1 MKGICSFYYESNENL
16 SENLIIRINSIF
28 AIDDYQKHITMMLNF
43 IKNKVKYNRL
53 EVYILYDKV
62 ENNFIPNKEAKELFH
77 NVDFKWMCVV
87 RDQKLQQRY
96 IKLYY
101 SKEEEYETD
110 DDNQKTQ
117 NNFVM
122 NNLSIIT
129 VNNEANS
136 YTLKNIINNRSDNN
150 GLKKTS
156 YNKFINPYPLYAL
169 ISENSRIKKEF
180 LSKSKE
186 NELKEMK
193 DKLWR
198 FVIAENDWNLIEN
211 EKKKIK
217 DIQFNLKDTI
227 SHDIENYFMAKEIRF
242 SFDLFQTKL
251 SINFESNY
259 SILIDDIYYNK
270 ISTDKIKILKEKKTN
285 SIFFLIPS
293 YDNTAFFYVAKVNRK
308 LKDLLIDNNKN
319 IYENFL
325 EFQPSTQKEL
335 YDFSTSSFRD
345 FTYIPQTF
353 KKKSE
358 TTIYIPTFS
367 IDAHLFSYDFKEVK
381 KNVKMTDKESNTDA
395 HLNSV
400 DEFVHIEFKPDK
412 NIDNSFSVIPVIGGT
427 NDILINDSFII
438 GIFDNDIINNNI
450 LPLLQILYITKDH
463 FLTKNNFFP

>member
-1 MKGICSFYYESNENL
+1 MKGVCSFYYESNENL
-16 SENLIIRINSIF
+16 SENIIIRINSIF

-43 IKNKVKYNRL
+43 IKNNVKYNRL

-62 ENNFIPNKEAKELFH
+62 EDKFIPNKEAKELFH

-87 RDQKLQQRY
+87 RDEKLQQRY

-110 DDNQKTQ
+110 SNTQKTQ

-136 YTLKNIINNRSDNN
+136 YTLKNIINTKSDNN
-150 GLKKTS
+150 TLKKMS
-156 YNKFINPYPLYAL
+156 YNKFINPYPIYVL

-180 LSKSKE
+180 INESKG

-193 DKLWR
+193 EKLWR
-198 FVIAENDWNLIEN
+198 FVTAENDWNLIEN

-217 DIQFNLKDTI
+217 DLQFNLKDTV
-227 SHDIENYFMAKEIRF
+227 SHDIENYFMTKEIKF
-242 SFDLFQTKL
+242 SYDLFQTKL
-251 SINFESNY
+251 SVNFESNY

-270 ISTDKIKILKEKKTN
+270 ISTDKIKILKEQKTN
-285 SIFFLIPS
+285 STFFLIPS
-293 YDNTAFFYVAKVNRK
+293 NDNTAFFYVAQVNRK
-308 LKDLLIDNNKN
+308 LKDLLIDSNKN

-335 YDFSTSSFRD
+335 CNFSTSSFRD
-345 FTYIPQTF
+345 VTYIPQTF
-353 KKKSE
+353 KKSE
-358 TTIYIPTFS
+358 KTIYIPTFS
-367 IDAHLFSYDFKEVK
+367 INTHLFSYDFKEVK
-381 KNVKMTDKESNTDA
+381 KDVKMTDNESNTNA
-395 HLNSV
+395 YLNSV

-412 NIDNSFSVIPVIGGT
+412 NIENSFSVVPVFGGD
-427 NDILINDSFII
+427 NDILIKDSFII
-438 GIFDNDIINNNI
+438 GIFDNDIISNNK

-463 FLTKNNFFP
+463 FLTKNNLFQ